1 MRTLPAPY
9 LTGRVTPAI
18 SPRPS
23 LGLFLIC
30 KTGGRLT
37 GAVRIVRD
45 SGWEMVYSGLGPRL
59 SGIVY
64 CRAV

>member
-23 LGLFLIC
+23 LGLFLNC

-45 SGWEMVYSGLGPRL
+45 GGWEMVYSGLGP
-59 SGIVY
+59 
-64 CRAV
+64 